1 MLTHTSLISTFQAS
15 AYGLSINTQLVKAG
29 HMTKSQSQRQEIF
42 FTYHE
47 VMSEVW
53 MYNASTKRVV
63 NCEKFNLLQDEW
75 LLPVATNHKGLPIK
89 KKKIGVAIVAQRFK
103 NPTSIHED
111 AGTIPGLSQQVND
124 PALLQAAAY
133 VIDSA

>member
-1 MLTHTSLISTFQAS
+1 
-15 AYGLSINTQLVKAG
+15 
-29 HMTKSQSQRQEIF
+29 
-42 FTYHE
+42 
-47 VMSEVW
+47 

-75 LLPVATNHKGLPIK
+75 LLPIATNHKGLPIK
-89 KKKIGVAIVAQRFK
+89 KKKIGVPIVAQRFK

-111 AGTIPGLSQQVND
+111 AGTIPGLSQQVNN